1 MRIKDSTSS
10 GFLTARKRFR
20 RKKDLK
26 ESENKEMWRKTNI
39 AKVFKHRDAY
49 PIFYSVNQLNRG
61 KEVMN

>member
-26 ESENKEMWRKTNI
+26 ENENKEMWRKTNI
-39 AKVFKHRDAY
+39 AKVFKHRDA
-49 PIFYSVNQLNRG
+49 
-61 KEVMN
+61 